1 MDSNSSFA
9 VLYDAWERFTT
20 DNEIDAET
28 VREEIARSW
37 QRCRRAGLSP
47 RAPKVPV
54 RLDANQLAELLH
66 KNRAYI
72 EAAAPLLQFPESA
85 VRGTGFILVLTE
97 ASGIVLEVFGD
108 TDVIERARAN
118 NYVPGC
124 CRSEEEVGTNS
135 IGLAMVERRPI
146 QLSGPEHYNARHHCW
161 TCASAPVFAPSGAF
175 LGTVTLSGQSMYA
188 HQHTLGLVMA
198 AADAIQN
205 RLREQ
210 QMEIERCRSER
221 LARSLLRWSNDAI
234 VVLNAEG
241 EIAQVNKMAE
251 AVLGSEEAKLVGRKV
266 VTALQA
272 PAMTEIFAGQGN
284 APAFESTV
292 AGAGYRGSVLVRPF
306 VLRNEEG
313 VQGAILTIGRRESA
327 KGGRGP
333 LEHAARFAFADNIGR
348 HDSIRRQIE
357 FAKLLAPQDTRI
369 LITGETGTGKEL
381 MAHGIHS
388 ASARSQHPFVVINCA
403 AIPRE
408 LLEAELFGYKEGA
421 FTGARRGGQTGKV
434 QLADGGTL
442 FLDEISLMPLELQ
455 GKILRVL
462 EDGIITRLGDTTPI
476 RVNVRVMAATND
488 DLFELS
494 GKGAFR
500 RDLYFRLAVA
510 EIKLPPLRERIDDL
524 AVLCEAIL
532 ARICRRSGR
541 PDATVSPPAL
551 ACLASYS
558 WPGNIRELE
567 NVLEISALLSQD
579 GVIRKEGLP
588 DRLRAET
595 SDSASAREERSS
607 SGAPRRELCL
617 SDIEADVIRDALRRH
632 NFNISRAS
640 RALGDPYLD
649 PQWNRCARSA
659 TDHPRMQRKQWIVC
673 PAPGQLHLG
682 EPGCDF
688 VGQEGGELGVGG
700 LAARREHLLQ
710 HLADGFH

>member
-1 MDSNSSFA
+1 MPTMDSNSRFA

-20 DNEIDAET
+20 DNEIDREV

-37 QRCRRAGLSP
+37 QRCRQAGLSP
-47 RAPKVPV
+47 RAPKSPV
-54 RLDANQLAELLH
+54 RLDANQLAALLQ
-66 KNRAYI
+66 KSRAYI
-72 EAAAPLLQFPESA
+72 EAAAPLMKFPESA

-97 ASGIVLEVFGD
+97 ASGMVLEVFGD
-108 TDVIERARAN
+108 ADVIERARAN

-161 TCASAPVFAPSGAF
+161 TCASAPVFGPSGAF
-175 LGTVTLSGQSMYA
+175 LGTVTLSGQSMHA

-210 QMEIERCRSER
+210 QMELERWRSER
-221 LARSLLRWSNDAI
+221 LAQSLLRWSNDAI
-234 VVLNAEG
+234 VIVNAEG
-241 EIAQVNKMAE
+241 EIVQVNRMAE
-251 AVLGSEEAKLVGRKV
+251 AVLSCEEVKLVGRKASA
-266 VTALQA
+266 TFQS
-272 PAMTEIFAGQGN
+272 PMTSDILAGQDT
-284 APAFESTV
+284 AAFESTLV
-292 AGAGYRGSVLVRPF
+292 GTGYRGSVLVRPF

-313 VQGAILTIGRRESA
+313 VQGAILTISRREPA
-327 KGGRGP
+327 KGARGQS
-333 LEHAARFAFADNIGR
+333 EHAARFGFADIIGR

-381 MAHGIHS
+381 MAHSIHA
-388 ASARSQHPFVVINCA
+388 ASARSRQPFVAINCA

-421 FTGARRGGQTGKV
+421 FTGARRGGQVGKV
-434 QLADGGTL
+434 QIADGGTL

-462 EDGIITRLGDTTPI
+462 EDGIITRLGDTAPI
-476 RVNVRVMAATND
+476 RVDVRVMAATND

-510 EIKLPPLRERIDDL
+510 EIRLPPLRERIDDL
-524 AVLCEAIL
+524 TILCEVIL
-532 ARICRRSGR
+532 ARICRRNGR
-541 PDATVSPPAL
+541 PLAAVSPAAL
-551 ACLASYS
+551 AGLTSYA

-567 NVLEISALLSQD
+567 NVLEISALLSKD
-579 GVIRKEGLP
+579 GAIDKEDLP
-588 DRLRAET
+588 ERLVGRGPAARVEERPA
-595 SDSASAREERSS
+595 SASL
-607 SGAPRRELCL
+607 RRDFSL
-617 SDIEADVIRDALRRH
+617 SDIEADVIRDALRQY

-640 RALGDPYLD
+640 RALGIS
-649 PQWNRCARSA
+649 RS
-659 TDHPRMQRKQWIVC
+659 TIYRKMREIDV
-673 PAPGQLHLG
+673 
-682 EPGCDF
+682 D
-688 VGQEGGELGVGG
+688 
-700 LAARREHLLQ
+700 LAETVA
-710 HLADGFH
+710 G